1 MTMLRPR
8 QRLVAALEDLSLPPA
23 GACRQLRA
31 MLPLFVTDELSGRIV
46 DRLYPDLA
54 NHLDRC
60 PACRQEYADLSW
72 WLAGAFE
79 VAHEP

>member
-1 MTMLRPR
+1 MMMLLPR
-8 QRLVAALEDLSLPPA
+8 QRLIAALAEVGLPPA
-23 GACRQLRA
+23 GACRHSQA

-72 WLAGAFE
+72 WLAEAFK